1 MLRAV
6 ASPQHHRHVGVTLP
20 VDSGMDAVTEADVVR
35 ELVQLALDYSLVAN
49 LDAAS
54 GELQ

>member
-1 MLRAV
+1 V

>member
-1 MLRAV
+1 
-6 ASPQHHRHVGVTLP
+6 
-20 VDSGMDAVTEADVVR
+20 MDAVTEADVVR